1 MYPYYCGF
9 MCFYFKLSLVRLS
22 CVYRVVACLMLGSVA
37 MCTGTVSL
45 KIELLIFIGIILTL
59 WYSYQYL
66 YSTNYTVSYKLR
78 VILWYICAKY
88 LFIHL

>member
-59 WYSYQYL
+59 MVLISILIFNEL
-66 YSTNYTVSYKLR
+66 YSEL
-78 VILWYICAKY
+78 
-88 LFIHL
+88 